1 MDYSALLFGL
11 FKEIRANKQ
20 YKIIGMPISIFAFI
34 AVLPF
39 IVMAAF
45 TSLYY
50 LVLAFF
56 FNGIASAVKYL
67 EKWVEEKKKD
77 IHPATEA
84 VLFFV
89 TMPTIFFF
97 NVLLS
102 GFAVFF
108 YFVWFVLQCFTYIA
122 TLGGIKWQPFI
133 MDARFDDNLV
143 ATTKPS
149 SAITFAVVDF
159 VLLLFAIISF
169 ATVGYDYDLGF
180 ISTLFNY
187 GYIIYTI
194 AGVCSIFKKAPAIE
208 PEETIEELPEPETI
222 A

>member
-1 MDYSALLFGL
+1 MNYTSLFLGL
-11 FKEIRANKQ
+11 MGEIKANKQ
-20 YKIIGMPISIFAFI
+20 YNVIGKPLNIFAFI

-39 IVMAAF
+39 TILAAF
-45 TSLYY
+45 ASLYY
-50 LVLAFF
+50 LVCAFF

-77 IHPATEA
+77 VHPATEA

-108 YFVWFVLQCFTYIA
+108 YFIWFVLQCFTYIA

-133 MDARFDDNLV
+133 MEAKFDDNLV
-143 ATTKPS
+143 ATTKQS
-149 SAITFAVVDF
+149 SATTFAIVDAI
-159 VLLLFAIISF
+159 LLVGAIVSF
-169 ATVGYDYDLGF
+169 SVVGYDDNLGF
-180 ISTLFNY
+180 ISTLFNL
-187 GYIIYTI
+187 GYFVYTL
-194 AGVCSIFKKAPAIE
+194 AGVCSIFKKEPYTE
-208 PEETIEELPEPETI
+208 PEETTEEAPAETTV
-222 A
+222 